1 MKLLWITNT
10 ALGPLGE
17 RLYGKRQGGL
27 WMDALLADFKQNKEL
42 SLVVAT
48 TAKVK
53 EPLRIEKDG
62 IVYYALPD
70 DLPLFYDE
78 SRPKNKA
85 AWRTL
90 LEAERPDLIQV
101 WGTEFSQ
108 GLCALREAGNVPSV
122 IYMQGYLGSISRH
135 YFAGMAEKELD
146 YAVSFRD
153 ILRRD
158 TIRRQQRVFAEH
170 TKKEAEMF
178 ALARRIISENEWCN
192 MSVRAVEPKVNVY
205 HCPLSVNK
213 AFAAVEWK
221 RSGIEPHSIMAT
233 ASGYPLKGLHM
244 LLRAVALI
252 KKTHPDVK
260 LYVPGTKL
268 TTSGG
273 ISAKLRRTGYS
284 KYIERLI
291 AELDLSENVVWLGP
305 LSQEELAKQYE
316 KTHVFV
322 LSSSIENHSSSLK
335 EAMMVGVPSV
345 ASIVGG
351 VPEYVTH
358 GENGFLYRF
367 EEYEILAGYVE
378 RLFADDKLAEKF
390 SKAGREK
397 MLALHGAE
405 KTSELILKIYREILE
420 EKA

>member
-27 WMDALLADFKQNKEL
+27 WMDALLADFKQNKEV

-48 TAKVK
+48 TARVK
-53 EPLRIEKDG
+53 ETLCIEEDS
-62 IVYYALPD
+62 IRYYALPD
-70 DLPLFYDE
+70 DVPLFYNE
-78 SRPKNKA
+78 EKPANKA
-85 AWRTL
+85 AWRAL
-90 LEAERPDLIQV
+90 LESEHPDLIQI

-108 GLCALREAGNVPSV
+108 GLCALREAGNTPSV
-122 IYMQGYLGSISRH
+122 IYMQGYLGSIARH
-135 YFAGMAEKELD
+135 YFAGMTKKELSS
-146 YAVSFRD
+146 AVSFRD
-153 ILRRD
+153 LLRRD
-158 TIRRQQRVFAEH
+158 TIRRQQKVFADH

-178 ALARRIISENEWCN
+178 SRSHRIISENEWCN
-192 MSVRAVEPKVNVY
+192 MSVRAVEPNVTVY

-213 AFAAVEWK
+213 VFSTVEWK
-221 RSGIEPHSIMAT
+221 RDAVEEHSIMAT

-252 KKTHPDVK
+252 KKKYPDVK

-268 TTSGG
+268 TSDGG
-273 ISAKLRRTGYS
+273 ISAKLRRTGYA
-284 KYIERLI
+284 KYIQRLI
-291 AELDLSENVVWLGP
+291 KELDLSENVVWLGP
-305 LSQEELAKQYE
+305 LSQEDLAKQYA

-335 EAMMVGVPSV
+335 EAMMVGIPSV
-345 ASIVGG
+345 ASSVGG
-351 VPEYVTH
+351 VPEYLTN

-367 EEYEILAGYVE
+367 EEYEIMAGYVAK
-378 RLFADDKLAEKF
+378 LFRDDALASDF

-397 MLALHGAE
+397 MLEMHKESA
-405 KTSELILKIYREILE
+405 TSDVILGIYRSILE